1 MKKLLVLLG
10 IIFIFGTPVLAEDT
24 ANSDLLTNDVILF
37 TQNERWGLK
46 DKADNITVEPIFAV
60 NRTIYNC
67 LNFGISSV
75 IRNIIDGH
83 FGIPLFFSLLMY
95 LL

>member
-37 TQNERWGLK
+37 TQNERWIKG
-46 DKADNITVEPIFAV
+46 
-60 NRTIYNC
+60 
-67 LNFGISSV
+67 
-75 IRNIIDGH
+75 
-83 FGIPLFFSLLMY
+83 
-95 LL
+95 